1 MTHSEIYKKFF
12 IEYDKDL
19 ITSSYPSLTL
29 VEVCNF
35 LNKAYLAI
43 IAQKFTG
50 NNLRQVFFEGD
61 IKVITDLQ
69 QLIHSNT
76 ECSRQGKHE
85 LYNNVIIY
93 NFPTKDTLYPIGGT
107 FVANNKIQ
115 NVSIVSHEIAKRF
128 AATSVNIPWIE
139 SPVATIENDKILVYY
154 DAYKY
159 KNLDEANSAKLY
171 VTYIKKPKEFTPTSG
186 DTSFELNDSMV
197 EELINL
203 AITFVLGN
211 VESSKLET
219 QVGLLKLES

>member
-12 IEYDKDL
+12 IEYDKDS

-35 LNKAYLAI
+35 LNKAYLAL
-43 IAQKFTG
+43 IAQKLIG
-50 NNLRQVFFEGD
+50 NNPRQVVFEGD

-69 QLIHSNT
+69 QLIHSNSQ
-76 ECSRQGKHE
+76 CPRQGKHE

-93 NFPTKDTLYPIGGT
+93 DFPTNDTLYPLEGT
-107 FVANNKIQ
+107 FVANNEIQ
-115 NVSIVSHEIAKRF
+115 NVSIVSHEVAKRF
-128 AATSVNIPWIE
+128 AATNVNLPWIE

-159 KNLDEANSAKLY
+159 KNLDDPNSAKLY
-171 VTYIKKPKEFTPTSG
+171 VTYIKKPKEFAPTSLNVQ
-186 DTSFELNDSMV
+186 FELNDNMV

-203 AITFVLGN
+203 AITFVLNN
-211 VESSKLET
+211 VESSKLEK
-219 QVGLLKLES
+219 QIGLLKFES